1 MKRNI
6 IYILVIV
13 TVLFS
18 SCSNDFFETS
28 PATQITTQEVYSSVD
43 NIDAV
48 LNSAIKY
55 LLESS
60 TSQDNPGLPAIFLTH
75 EVMGEDAIARDGRY
89 GYRDSYPYRDPFDN
103 TTRRCLFF
111 WTLQYTSIDH
121 ANNVIANVD
130 EANGTKFKYL
140 KGQAYALRAF
150 NYLNLVRQYQ
160 FTYVKD
166 ATAIAVPI
174 YTEPTTPG
182 TVPQGI
188 STVQEVYDQVI
199 SDLKEAERLLP
210 GFQRTEKNR
219 PDINVVYGLLARAY
233 LTQEKWQLAADYAAK
248 ARIGYPIMTP
258 QQYTEGFSDVANPE
272 WIWGHPQ
279 TRTQNKGGSSFLA
292 YIETTPYT
300 VNAQGV
306 NIYYGYNSIVPD
318 PHFVELFEPNDI
330 RRSLFKI
337 ATQPSEALYALYTY
351 GKFKNKY
358 PDHDGHIILM
368 RSSEHLLI
376 EAESKARLHDVESAV
391 NLLNELRVKRNLSEL
406 SASAYNESQ
415 IINEIL
421 LERRKE
427 LWGEGFRLYDILRL
441 QIAPVRI
448 ETDETFINDDGKT
461 ATVKGHWITKFP
473 DGSDLSPN
481 SPYYLFPIPINEI
494 NNNPNLNKNT
504 RSAFVKAESR

>member
-1 MKRNI
+1 MKSKYNTMKRKI
-6 IYILVIV
+6 VYILIFIA
-13 TVLFS
+13 LLP
-18 SCSNDFFETS
+18 SCSDEFFETS

-55 LLESS
+55 LLENS
-60 TSQDNPGLPAIFLTH
+60 TSQDNPGLPTIFLTH

-89 GYRDSYPYRDPFDN
+89 GFRDSYPYRDPFDN

-130 EANGTKFKYL
+130 EANGIKFQYL

-160 FTYVKD
+160 FTYIKD
-166 ATAIAVPI
+166 STAIAVPI
-174 YTEPTTPG
+174 YTAPTTPS
-182 TVPQGI
+182 TEPRPR
-188 STVQEVYDQVI
+188 STVREVYAQI
-199 SDLKEAERLLP
+199 LSDLHEAERLLP
-210 GFQRTEKNR
+210 GFQRTVKNR
-219 PDINVVYGLLARAY
+219 PDINVVYGLLARVY
-233 LTQEKWQLAADYAAK
+233 LTQEKWQLAAQYAAK
-248 ARIGYPIMTP
+248 ARNGYPIMTP
-258 QQYTEGFSDVANPE
+258 QQYTEGFSDVSNPE

-279 TRTQNKGGSSFLA
+279 TRTQNKGGASFLA

-300 VNAQGV
+300 TNASGT
-306 NIYYGYNSIVPD
+306 NLYYGYNSIVLD
-318 PHFVELFEPNDI
+318 PHFTELFEPNDI
-330 RRSLFKI
+330 RRSLFRI
-337 ATQPSEALYALYTY
+337 ATQHDEALYALYTY
-351 GKFKNKY
+351 GKFRNKY

-376 EAESKARLHDVESAV
+376 EAESKARLHDVAGAV

-415 IINEIL
+415 IIDEIL
-421 LERRKE
+421 LERRRE

-441 QIAPVRI
+441 QIAPVRT
-448 ETDETFINDDGKT
+448 ESDEAFPFLNDDGQT
-461 ATVKGHWITKFP
+461 AYVKGHWITKFP
-473 DGSDLSPN
+473 DGSNLSPN
-481 SPYYLFPIPINEI
+481 SPYYLFPIPLNEI
-494 NNNPNLNKNT
+494 NNNPNLNN
-504 RSAFVKAESR
+504 